1 MENDWKNRKMD
12 GKTGKGLSAQ
22 WVIEVKWSPLF
33 LREAL
38 SGEHQ
43 VKVDPTPRASGRK
56 KEVSKPWSS
65 SVKGPKHEP
74 ASGLHKLLFL
84 GMVSLPGFFTEL
96 INRAL
101 IIVRQS

>member
-1 MENDWKNRKMD
+1 MEKPEKLWKNRKMG

-43 VKVDPTPRASGRK
+43 VKVDPTPWQVVAQRRCQNPGHQVLRGPNMNQLQAFINSCFWA
-56 KEVSKPWSS
+56 WSLYQGFSQS
-65 SVKGPKHEP
+65 S
-74 ASGLHKLLFL
+74 
-84 GMVSLPGFFTEL
+84 
-96 INRAL
+96 
-101 IIVRQS
+101 